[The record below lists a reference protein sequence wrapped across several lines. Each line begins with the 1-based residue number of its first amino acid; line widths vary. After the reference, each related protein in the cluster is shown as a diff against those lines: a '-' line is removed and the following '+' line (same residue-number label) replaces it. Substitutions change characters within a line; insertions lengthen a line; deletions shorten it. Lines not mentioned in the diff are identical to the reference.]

1 MTTDQLDLL
10 TAVADNPQPLAAQY
24 RERIERAIIVDAT
37 CHGDIVDSN
46 RVRRLLSNDHG
57 LTVPP
62 RQLSAT
68 YAALAARG
76 FLEPAGWTVNTDRA
90 GRNGGKPARLWRWT
104 GDAA

>member
-1 MTTDQLDLL
+1 MTTQLDLL

-24 RERIERAIIVDAT
+24 RDRIVAAIVTDAT

-68 YAALAARG
+68 YSALAARG
-76 FLEPAGWTVNTDRA
+76 FLEPAGWTTSDDVRGGNA
-90 GRNGGKPARLWRWT
+90 GKPARLWRWV
-104 GDAA
+104 GAA

>member
-1 MTTDQLDLL
+1 MTTQLDILS
-10 TAVADNPQPLAAQY
+10 AVADNPQPLAEQY
-24 RERIERAIIVDAT
+24 RDRIVAAIATDAT
-37 CHGDIVDSN
+37 THGDIVDSN

-90 GRNGGKPARLWRWT
+90 GRNGGKPARLWRWV
-104 GDAA
+104 GAA